1 MQRLKSIL
9 TKHSNWEPY
18 NEYIVRIEGYATTDF
33 TLCIENSKALL
44 EGVSKEVCVK
54 KGIVLEKASSMSGC
68 LKTAFKALGYPSSST
83 ILQIGTAIANVGQ
96 QMGNFRNEIGTTAH
110 GKTVEELQKRQNS
123 IQDLTGNFLIE
134 ATAIVCCFLIEAF
147 ETNQP
152 LKPIEE
158 EIDYEENENFNDFW
172 DEQYGEFE
180 MGDYSF
186 FASEILFSNDPKAY
200 KNELNSFNLTP
211 IDEPDNGEQDE
222 L

>member
-18 NEYIVRIEGYATTDF
+18 NEYIVRIEGFASTDF
-33 TLCIENSKALL
+33 TLCVENAKALL
-44 EGVSKEVCVK
+44 EGISKEVCVK
-54 KGIVLEKASSMSGC
+54 KGVALDKNSKMSGL
-68 LKTAFKALGYPSSST
+68 LKTAFKSLGYPSSST

-123 IQDLTGNFLIE
+123 IHELTGNFLIE
-134 ATAIVCCFLIEAF
+134 ATSIVCCFLIEAF
-147 ETNQP
+147 ETDKP
-152 LKPIEE
+152 IKPIEE
-158 EIDYEENENFNDFW
+158 EIDYEKYENFNDFW

-186 FASEILFSNDPKAY
+186 FASEVLFSNDPKAY
-200 KNELNSFNLTP
+200 KNELRAFNMIP
-211 IDEPDNGEQDE
+211 KDESNNVE
-222 L
+222 

>member
-1 MQRLKSIL
+1 MERLKTIL
-9 TKHSNWEPY
+9 KKHGNWEPY

-44 EGVSKEVCVK
+44 EGISKEVCAK
-54 KGIVLEKASSMSGC
+54 KGIDLEKNSKMSGL
-68 LKTAFKALGYPSSST
+68 LKTAFRALGYPSSST

-123 IQDLTGNFLIE
+123 IHELTGNFLIE
-134 ATAIVCCFLIEAF
+134 ATSIVCCFLIEAF
-147 ETNQP
+147 ETD
-152 LKPIEE
+152 KPIKPVEE
-158 EIDYEENENFNDFW
+158 EIEYEENETFNDFW
-172 DEQYGEFE
+172 DEQYGEFA

-200 KNELNSFNLTP
+200 KDELYSFNLTP
-211 IDEPDNGEQDE
+211 VDEADNGE
-222 L
+222 

>member
-9 TKHSNWEPY
+9 TKHSNWQPY

-44 EGVSKEVCVK
+44 EGISKEVCSK
-54 KGIVLEKASSMSGC
+54 KGITLEKASSMSGC

-110 GKTVEELQKRQNS
+110 GKTVEELQNRQNS
-123 IQDLTGNFLIE
+123 IHELTGNFLIE
-134 ATAIVCCFLIEAF
+134 ATSIVCCFLIEAF
-147 ETNQP
+147 ETDKP
-152 LKPIEE
+152 IKPIEDE
-158 EIDYEENENFNDFW
+158 VEYDENETFNDFW
-172 DEQYGEFE
+172 DQQYGEFT
-180 MGDYSF
+180 MGVYSF

-200 KNELNSFNLTP
+200 KDELKSFNLIP
-211 IDEPDNGEQDE
+211 IDEADNGE
-222 L
+222 

>member
-18 NEYIVRIEGYATTDF
+18 NEYIVRIEGFASTDF
-33 TLCIENSKALL
+33 TLCIENAKALL
-44 EGVSKEVCVK
+44 EGISKEVCAK
-54 KGIVLEKASSMSGC
+54 KGITLEKASSMSGC
-68 LKTAFKALGYPSSST
+68 LKTAFKSLGYPSTST

-110 GKTVEELQKRQNS
+110 GKTIEELQKRQRS
-123 IQDLTGNFLIE
+123 IHHLTGSFLIE
-134 ATAIVCCFLIEAF
+134 ATSIVCCFLIEAF
-147 ETNQP
+147 ETDQP
-152 LKPIEE
+152 IKAVEE
-158 EIDYEENENFNDFW
+158 EISYNDNDGFNDFW

-200 KNELNSFNLTP
+200 KNELRAFNMIP
-211 IDEPDNGEQDE
+211 KDETKN
-222 L
+222 

>member
-9 TKHSNWEPY
+9 AKHSNWEPY
-18 NEYIVRIEGYATTDF
+18 NEYIVRIEGYASTDF
-33 TLCIENSKALL
+33 TLCIENAKALL
-44 EGVSKEVCVK
+44 EGISKEVCAK
-54 KGIVLEKASSMSGC
+54 KGIELEKASSMSGL
-68 LKTAFKALGYPSSST
+68 LKTAFKSLGYPSTST

-123 IQDLTGNFLIE
+123 IHDLTGNFLIE
-134 ATAIVCCFLIEAF
+134 ATSIVCCFLIEAF
-147 ETNQP
+147 ETDQP
-152 LKPIEE
+152 IKAIEE
-158 EIDYEENENFNDFW
+158 EISYNDNDNFNDFW

-186 FASEILFSNDPKAY
+186 FASEVLFSNDPKAY
-200 KNELNSFNLTP
+200 MNELRAFNMIP
-211 IDEPDNGEQDE
+211 KDEGNNIE

>member
-44 EGVSKEVCVK
+44 EGISKEVCFK
-54 KGIVLEKASSMSGC
+54 KGVTLEKASSMSGC
-68 LKTAFKALGYPSSST
+68 LKTAFRALGYPSTST

-123 IQDLTGNFLIE
+123 IHDLTGNFLIE
-134 ATAIVCCFLIEAF
+134 AASIVCSFLIEAF
-147 ETNQP
+147 ETAQP
-152 LKPIEE
+152 IKAIEE
-158 EIDYEENENFNDFW
+158 ELSYTDNDDFNDFW

-186 FASEILFSNDPKAY
+186 FASEVLFSNDPKAY
-200 KNELNSFNLTP
+200 KNELRGFNMIP
-211 IDEPDNGEQDE
+211 KDEVII
-222 L
+222 

>member
-44 EGVSKEVCVK
+44 EGVSKEVCAK
-54 KGIVLEKASSMSGC
+54 KGIALEKASSMSGC

-123 IQDLTGNFLIE
+123 IHDLTGNFLIE
-134 ATAIVCCFLIEAF
+134 ATSIVCCFLIEAF
-147 ETNQP
+147 ETDKP
-152 LKPIEE
+152 IKPIED
-158 EIDYEENENFNDFW
+158 EIDYEENETFNDFW
-172 DEQYGEFE
+172 DEQYGEFT
-180 MGDYSF
+180 MSDYSF

-200 KNELNSFNLTP
+200 ENELNAFIMIP
-211 IDEPDNGEQDE
+211 KDESNNVE
-222 L
+222 

>member
-9 TKHSNWEPY
+9 TKHSNWDPY

-44 EGVSKEVCVK
+44 EGISKEICVK
-54 KGIVLEKASSMSGC
+54 KGIALDKNSKMNGL

-123 IQDLTGNFLIE
+123 IHDLTGNFLIE

-147 ETNQP
+147 ETDQP
-152 LKPIEE
+152 LKPVEE
-158 EIDYEENENFNDFW
+158 EIDYDENENFNDFW

-200 KNELNSFNLTP
+200 LNELNAFKMIPKEEVKN
-211 IDEPDNGEQDE
+211 EE

>member
-1 MQRLKSIL
+1 MQRLKTIL
-9 TKHSNWEPY
+9 KKHGNWEPY

-44 EGVSKEVCVK
+44 EGISKEVCSK
-54 KGIVLEKASSMSGC
+54 KGIALEKASSMSGC
-68 LKTAFKALGYPSSST
+68 LKTAFKALGYPSTST

-123 IQDLTGNFLIE
+123 IHELTGNFLIE
-134 ATAIVCCFLIEAF
+134 ATSIVCCFLIEAF
-147 ETNQP
+147 ETDKP
-152 LKPIEE
+152 IKPIEE
-158 EIDYEENENFNDFW
+158 EIDYEKNENFNDFW

-186 FASEILFSNDPKAY
+186 FASEVLFSNDPKAY
-200 KNELNSFNLTP
+200 KNELRAFNMIP
-211 IDEPDNGEQDE
+211 KDESNNVE
-222 L
+222 

>member
-18 NEYIVRIEGYATTDF
+18 NEYIVRIEGFASTDF
-33 TLCIENSKALL
+33 TLCVENAKALL
-44 EGVSKEVCVK
+44 EGISKEVCAK
-54 KGIVLEKASSMSGC
+54 KGITLEKASSMSGC
-68 LKTAFKALGYPSSST
+68 LKTAFKSLGYPSSST

-110 GKTVEELQKRQNS
+110 GKTIEELQKRQSS
-123 IQDLTGNFLIE
+123 IHDLTGNFLIE

-147 ETNQP
+147 ETDQP
-152 LKPIEE
+152 LKVIED
-158 EIDYEENENFNDFW
+158 EIDYDENENFNDFW
-172 DEQYGEFE
+172 DDQYGEFE

-186 FASEILFSNDPKAY
+186 FASEVLFSNDPKAY
-200 KNELNSFNLTP
+200 KNELRAFNMIP
-211 IDEPDNGEQDE
+211 KDEGNNIE